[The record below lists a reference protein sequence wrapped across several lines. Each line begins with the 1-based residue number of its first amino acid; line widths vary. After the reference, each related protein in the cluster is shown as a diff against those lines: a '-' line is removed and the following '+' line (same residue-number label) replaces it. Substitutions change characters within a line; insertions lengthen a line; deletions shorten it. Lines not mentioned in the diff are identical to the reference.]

1 MESRPCVPLVTLK
14 DGNMHR
20 PTTRELIL
28 FSRFTGN
35 NKFMMMLLLICCAY
49 SGKPVTRMWA
59 ALVNSVG
66 CILFFVTML
75 PTLDDI
81 KDQGGC
87 DPKMPLTMS
96 VMIGGLTV
104 VWLSAA
110 KAEYNDMKDEMK
122 AEEAVKQ
129 KKSWALYVVH
139 VVGCVLFFVF
149 MLFMKI
155 MGVMLGG
162 LLVVWL
168 YNDVMGKVTED
179 KADKKKK

>member
-1 MESRPCVPLVTLK
+1 MCSI
-14 DGNMHR
+14 GNFEGWKYAQANNIGSV
-20 PTTRELIL
+20 TRELIL

-87 DPKMPLTMS
+87 DPKMPFTMS

-110 KAEYNDMKDEMK
+110 KAEYDDMKDEMK
-122 AEEAVKQ
+122 AEQVDKQ
-129 KKSWALYVVH
+129 KKV
-139 VVGCVLFFVF
+139 
-149 MLFMKI
+149 
-155 MGVMLGG
+155 MGV
-162 LLVVWL
+162 VPSKCCWL
-168 YNDVMGKVTED
+168 CSLFRVDALHEAHGCDAGWLTCSVAVQ
-179 KADKKKK
+179 